1 MRLEAKIDAVPM
13 RNKNGWGDMMSK
25 ALRAAKTSYI
35 VMSIAFCLLGA
46 VLILFPELS
55 VSVVGIAAGIL
66 LIAFGLVKLLGYFS
80 KDLYQ
85 LAFQF
90 DLAFGVL
97 LIVLGAVI
105 LISPDRALAF
115 LCIIMGI
122 AILTDGL
129 FKLQSSLD
137 ARRFGLKVWGW
148 LLALAICAGV
158 IGTMLLLRPG
168 QSAQILMILLGVGML
183 FEGVLNLYFALYAVK
198 VMRKEQPEVI
208 EYWAQIK

>member
-1 MRLEAKIDAVPM
+1 MWT
-13 RNKNGWGDMMSK
+13 GK

-35 VMSIAFCLLGA
+35 AMSAAFCLLGI
-46 VLILFPELS
+46 LLMLFPGVS
-55 VSVVGIAAGIL
+55 VSVVGVAAGIMM
-66 LIAFGLVKLLGYFS
+66 IAFGIVKLIGYFS

-97 LIVLGAVI
+97 MMVLGTVV
-105 LISPDRALAF
+105 LLSPDRALVF
-115 LCIIMGI
+115 LCMVMGI

-137 ARRFGLKVWGW
+137 ARRFGLRLWG
-148 LLALAICAGV
+148 LLLGLAICAGV
-158 IGTMLLLRPG
+158 IGTLLVLHPG
-168 QSAQILMILLGVGML
+168 KSAKVLMVLLGVGML

-198 VMRKEQPEVI
+198 ILRKGQPEVI
-208 EYWAQIK
+208 EYWTQTNERQE

>member
-1 MRLEAKIDAVPM
+1 M
-13 RNKNGWGDMMSK
+13 WTTK
-25 ALRAAKTSYI
+25 ALRATKTGYI
-35 VMSIAFCLLGA
+35 AMSVAFCVLG
-46 VLILFPELS
+46 VLLILFPGVS
-55 VSVVGIAAGIL
+55 VSAVGIAAGVM
-66 LIAFGLVKLLGYFS
+66 LIAFGVVKLMGYFS

-105 LISPDRALAF
+105 LVSPDRALTF

-122 AILTDGL
+122 AILADGL

-137 ARRFGLKVWGW
+137 ARRFGLKVWGL
-148 LLALAICAGV
+148 LLALAICAGI
-158 IGTMLLLRPG
+158 IGTLLLLHPG
-168 QSAQILMILLGVGML
+168 ESAKLLMILMGVGTL

-198 VMRKEQPEVI
+198 ILRKGQPEVI
-208 EYWAQIK
+208 EYWKQSQ

>member
-1 MRLEAKIDAVPM
+1 M
-13 RNKNGWGDMMSK
+13 WTTK
-25 ALRAAKTSYI
+25 ALRATKTGYI
-35 VMSIAFCLLGA
+35 AMSVAFCVLG
-46 VLILFPELS
+46 VLLILFPGVS
-55 VSVVGIAAGIL
+55 VSAVGIAAGVM
-66 LIAFGLVKLLGYFS
+66 LIAFGVVKLMGYFS

-105 LISPDRALAF
+105 LVSPDRALTF

-122 AILTDGL
+122 AILADGL

-137 ARRFGLKVWGW
+137 ARRFGMRIWGL

-158 IGTMLLLRPG
+158 IGTLLLLHPS
-168 QSAQILMILLGVGML
+168 QSARVLMVLMGIGVL
-183 FEGVLNLYFALYAVK
+183 FEGILNLYFALFAVK
-198 VMRKEQPEVI
+198 ILRRDQPEVI
-208 EYWAQIK
+208 EFWTQSSERKE

>member
-1 MRLEAKIDAVPM
+1 MTWSE
-13 RNKNGWGDMMSK
+13 K

-35 VMSIAFCLLGA
+35 TMSIAFCVLGIL
-46 VLILFPELS
+46 LILFPGVS
-55 VSVVGIAAGIL
+55 VSVVGVVAGIM
-66 LIAFGLVKLLGYFS
+66 LIAFGIVKLIGYFS

-97 LIVLGAVI
+97 LMVLGVVI
-105 LISPDRALAF
+105 LVSPDRALTF

-137 ARRFGLKVWGW
+137 ARRFGLKVWGM
-148 LLALAICAGV
+148 LLALAICAGI
-158 IGTMLLLRPG
+158 IGTSLLLHPS
-168 QSAQILMILLGVGML
+168 QSAQVLMVLLGVGTL
-183 FEGVLNLYFALYAVK
+183 FEGVLNLYFALFAVRIL
-198 VMRKEQPEVI
+198 RKGQSEVI
-208 EYWAQIK
+208 EYWIHSNERQA